1 MSTQPK
7 LLVMAKTPHNK
18 RRMFS
23 QSECRFQKVQ
33 PLVNEALAA
42 FRQAIQEGRA
52 APGAGINY
60 KNYSAAIDRW
70 YELHIA
76 HDRRHGRST
85 ITIGDQQWR
94 LVFTDNSHYRS
105 VIGKFMPDAWARMQ
119 PKQVDRLKV
128 DRVYVQGQDGRNVIG
143 LFRLPKSKEDGRPSG
158 RPLVGTKYELDLSHD
173 VWKVSSPRRRQMRR
187 EELIK
192 EVVPLI
198 SDVRA
203 AELARSGW
211 WPPLKKDRPRF
222 MARERFD
229 AIQVELRD
237 GKPMARR
244 RGHGVYLFKGR
255 DLMLPTTLPN
265 G

>member
-7 LLVMAKTPHNK
+7 LLVMAKQVPHNK
-18 RRMFS
+18 RS

-42 FRQAIQEGRA
+42 FRQAIREGRA
-52 APGAGINY
+52 APGADINY

-70 YELHIA
+70 FELHIA

-128 DRVYVQGQDGRNVIG
+128 DRVYVQGQDGRNVIA
-143 LFRLPKSKEDGRPSG
+143 LFRLPKSKM
-158 RPLVGTKYELDLSHD
+158 VGTRYELQLTVDTRRCSN
-173 VWKVSSPRRRQMRR
+173 RRRLQGRR
-187 EELIK
+187 EELIR

-198 SDVRA
+198 SDSRA
-203 AELARSGW
+203 AERARSGW
-211 WPPLKKDRPRF
+211 WPMLKKDRPRF

-229 AIQVELRD
+229 AIQIELRD
-237 GKPMARR
+237 GKPRARR
-244 RGHGVYLFKGR
+244 RGHGSYVFRGR
-255 DLMLPTTLPN
+255 DLMLPAPAAD
-265 G
+265 